1 MIRLANTTTL
11 KFLAILALGTGI
23 LLAANLIHIR
33 SAPVPALAA
42 LFERSAEF
50 DFDPPAAGSYNLPPL
65 KSVPEG
71 TVLTDL
77 GDPAKLSQLLGG
89 KISLVSFVY
98 LLCSDVNGC
107 PLAMST
113 LFSIYDRSAAAPQ
126 LREDVQLVMISFDP
140 ERDTPEAVG
149 AFSYPMRNDPDG
161 HRKLDWQVLTTTGQ
175 ADLKPILKGF
185 GQAVN
190 PSADGETLNHLLR
203 MFLVDRAGRVRNVY
217 GLGMIDPRLI
227 MTDVETL
234 LMEERQNLTGS

>member
-1 MIRLANTTTL
+1 MIRQANTSTL
-11 KFLAILALGTGI
+11 KILATLALGTGI
-23 LLAANLIHIR
+23 LLAASLMHIR
-33 SAPVPALAA
+33 PAPVPAFAA

-50 DFDPPAAGSYNLPPL
+50 DFDPPAPGSYNLPPL
-65 KSVPEG
+65 KSAPEG
-71 TVLTDL
+71 TVLTDS
-77 GDPAKLSQLLGG
+77 GDPAKLSRLLGG

-113 LFSIYDRSAAAPQ
+113 LFSIYDRSAAASQ

-140 ERDTPEAVG
+140 ERDTTEAVG
-149 AFSYPMRNDPDG
+149 AFAYPMRNDPDG
-161 HRKLDWQVLTTTGQ
+161 HKKLRWHVLTTSGQ
-175 ADLKPILKGF
+175 ADLKPILNGF

-190 PSADGETLNHLLR
+190 RSADGETLNHLLR
-203 MFLVDRAGRVRNVY
+203 MFLVDRKGRIRNVY

-234 LMEERQNLTGS
+234 LMEERQDRTDS